1 MAKLRSVEK
10 WATRV
15 AQEVPSNPF
24 VPSDNGASP
33 AAPAGGAGNA
43 YGYRDDRGGH
53 GYGGRDGHG
62 GGEGSSSRNITRS
75 MSTPIDP
82 RAQQGRRHSH
92 SHQHQYQH
100 VLHHAQPMPMHPIP
114 QAQLQPQPQPQA
126 HPLAHLKSRSQ
137 THPRTSRDAATSY
150 SSTPTLVAQQYPQQN
165 PQLQHSGTKHRSH
178 SHSRS
183 RSSSRA
189 HSKHSRAQSY
199 AVNPVAGVY
208 GNGGVYSASYA
219 NLQDGYRTAVP
230 VPAVPVQY
238 ATPTPARIVTVQ
250 PGQTCYVNGRRI
262 EYRVSLFSLIISYSS
277 YYVLFLFS
285 FLRLMHCFIALKD
298 ALWECMGRKCTT
310 PHAPFSSLDCSSL
323 SSPWAITLLPLHLPF
338 PFPGLPY
345 CFASSFRSLT
355 KLSCALAVTLTSTL
369 TFTSPMTFSSVF

>member
-1 MAKLRSVEK
+1 MTEYDYSPEAYERHMAKLRSVEK

-24 VPSDNGASP
+24 VPSDNGAGP

-114 QAQLQPQPQPQA
+114 QPQPQPQPQA

-165 PQLQHSGTKHRSH
+165 PQLQHTGTKHRSH

-262 EYRVSLFSLIISYSS
+262 EYRVSLFSLIISFILRV
-277 YYVLFLFS
+277 VLFL
-285 FLRLMHCFIALKD
+285 
-298 ALWECMGRKCTT
+298 
-310 PHAPFSSLDCSSL
+310 L
-323 SSPWAITLLPLHLPF
+323 SSSHAML
-338 PFPGLPY
+338 Y
-345 CFASSFRSLT
+345 CAEG
-355 KLSCALAVTLTSTL
+355 CAMGVYGT
-369 TFTSPMTFSSVF
+369 